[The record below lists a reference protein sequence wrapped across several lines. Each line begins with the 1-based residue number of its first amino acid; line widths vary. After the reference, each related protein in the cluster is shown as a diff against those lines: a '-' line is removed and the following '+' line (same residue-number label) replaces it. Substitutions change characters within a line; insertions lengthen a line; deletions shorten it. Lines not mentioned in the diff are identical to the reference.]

1 MLQWRGPDDS
11 EVLERPG
18 NIRPGT
24 TIVVP
29 ATYGGCDEW
38 GWNPESEREVTDVGD
53 PVKLRMGRPMLRLYP
68 KLVQGWNDAELAK
81 RLNSVE
87 SIGEARGVLE
97 EPAGAAAAEW
107 VRSAALAL
115 RNSRILKLVD
125 NPNDDDSG
133 WAAITGSDAFDQNST
148 RASYTTEVRLDSHLK
163 GCERWVE
170 SFGRELSEME
180 RRTVIRAANL
190 HDIGK
195 ADPRFQAWL
204 RGGNPVKPHELI
216 AKSRRSGQNWAAIE
230 RARQSAG
237 YPKGGRHELMSM
249 ALVRN
254 HCEDLADVDFDL
266 LLHLV
271 ASHHGRCRPFAPV
284 VEDGDPV
291 QVTYTCWRAS
301 TDHRLESAD
310 SGVCERFWRLTR
322 RYGWYGLA
330 YLEALVRLAD
340 HRQSE
345 AEQYEEGECRGGAHA

>member
-1 MLQWRGPDDS
+1 
-11 EVLERPG
+11 
-18 NIRPGT
+18 
-24 TIVVP
+24 
-29 ATYGGCDEW
+29 
-38 GWNPESEREVTDVGD
+38 
-53 PVKLRMGRPMLRLYP
+53 
-68 KLVQGWNDAELAK
+68 
-81 RLNSVE
+81 
-87 SIGEARGVLE
+87 
-97 EPAGAAAAEW
+97 
-107 VRSAALAL
+107 LAL
-115 RNSRILKLVD
+115 HNSRILKLVD
-125 NPNDDDSG
+125 SPEDDGSG
-133 WAAITGSDAFDQNST
+133 WAAITGRDAFDQNSA
-148 RASYTTEVRLDSHLK
+148 RASYTTEVRLDSHLN

-170 SFGRELSEME
+170 SFGHELPEME
-180 RRTVIRAANL
+180 RKTVIRAAGL

-230 RARQSAG
+230 RARQLAG

-249 ALVRN
+249 ALLRD
-254 HCEDLADVDFDL
+254 HCEDFAGVGFDL

-271 ASHHGRCRPFAPV
+271 ASHHGRCRPFASV

-291 QVTYTCWRAS
+291 HVTYNGWRAA

-340 HRQSE
+340 CQQSE
-345 AEQYEEGECRGGAHA
+345 AEQNEEGEYRGGAHV